1 MQLSNT
7 KGGNKMY
14 TEEEVLLILQDALDY
29 YNEEKAKNP
38 RDEFNYPFASEQ
50 FKYYYWFV
58 ESLTKKRVG
67 INEEGRV
74 YLRK

>member
-1 MQLSNT
+1 
-7 KGGNKMY
+7 MY
-14 TEEEVLLILQDALDY
+14 TEEEVLKILQNALDY

-38 RDEFNYPFASEQ
+38 RNEFSYDFAVEQ
-50 FKYYYWFV
+50 FRHYHYFV

>member
-1 MQLSNT
+1 
-7 KGGNKMY
+7 MY
-14 TEEEVLLILQDALDY
+14 TEEEVLLILQNALDF
-29 YNEEKAKNP
+29 YNEEKKSGY
-38 RDEFNYPFASEQ
+38 DYSFASEQ
-50 FKYYYWFV
+50 FKHYHYFV

>member
-1 MQLSNT
+1 
-7 KGGNKMY
+7 MY

-38 RDEFNYPFASEQ
+38 RDEFSYPFASEQ
-50 FKYYYWFV
+50 FQYYHWFV

-67 INEEGRV
+67 IKKGRV
-74 YLRK
+74 YLK